1 MYIESEKILN
11 LNSNIENFKSEIEDF
26 KSEIDKIKCF
36 WQKEIN
42 DFSWTQSTMQICQL
56 RDANNTISNLLN
68 NRIDDNRLQKFKDA
82 IDLITKNADISEEL
96 RTSIQNKL
104 GDDQSLNKIHFEK
117 EYSIL
122 RLDYNKPRGKHQS

>member
-42 DFSWTQSTMQICQL
+42 DFSWTQST
-56 RDANNTISNLLN
+56 TI
-68 NRIDDNRLQKFKDA
+68 
-82 IDLITKNADISEEL
+82 
-96 RTSIQNKL
+96 
-104 GDDQSLNKIHFEK
+104 
-117 EYSIL
+117 
-122 RLDYNKPRGKHQS
+122 KPFS

>member
-1 MYIESEKILN
+1 ML
-11 LNSNIENFKSEIEDF
+11 DF
-26 KSEIDKIKCF
+26 KTDSRMYASSLSSFKIWKKYWLFRGLDNWFYC
-36 WQKEIN
+36 
-42 DFSWTQSTMQICQL
+42 MQICQL

-117 EYSIL
+117 EYST
-122 RLDYNKPRGKHQS
+122 DKV